1 MLFDLTDPRDIV
13 ATVVG
18 ARSRRLAEHRIEI
31 EFDDDLPLVN
41 VDSALVEESLGQLLD
56 NAAKY
61 SPSGSVISVAV
72 RAQPG
77 QASLSVSDR
86 GVGLTP
92 EEKRKLGL
100 RSFRSERLRDSIPG
114 SGLGFWIASVFVRA
128 NGGRIEISSRGAG
141 LGTTASIVL
150 PASWIDESD
159 SAALA
164 NE

>member
-1 MLFDLTDPRDIV
+1 L
-13 ATVVG
+13 G
-18 ARSRRLAEHRIEI
+18 CRRLAEHRIAI

-61 SPSGSVISVAV
+61 SPSGSVILVAV

-114 SGLGFWIASVFVRA
+114 SGLGFCISSTFIRV
-128 NGGRIEISSRGAG
+128 NGGAPAIRRRPTAIPAPQSRR
-141 LGTTASIVL
+141 S
-150 PASWIDESD
+150 
-159 SAALA
+159 
-164 NE
+164 